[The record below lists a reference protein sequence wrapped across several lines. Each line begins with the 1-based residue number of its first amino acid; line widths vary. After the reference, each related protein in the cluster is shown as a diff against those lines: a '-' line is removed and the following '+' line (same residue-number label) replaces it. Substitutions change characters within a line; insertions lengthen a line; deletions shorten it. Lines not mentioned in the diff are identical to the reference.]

1 MEKEKKRKFPILIL
15 VLLIIIV
22 SIGYRFY
29 LSKEKNKNNEKNNSI
44 ISNSN
49 ITQSNNNSNN
59 NNNTS
64 NIENISN
71 INSNNNIENISNSNG
86 NTISNSNMNSNNSNK
101 TNNPS
106 NKSNRVSSI
115 TNNQTFNKVSN
126 KTSNISNTSNNK
138 SLNTNGSFSGTF
150 QKNNIKITIFQKGSS
165 KMHYRIVNTST
176 GRQYISK
183 ADITNK
189 TAIGTINYT
198 YTFILNSTG
207 LQLSTTD
214 TNKELSGNY
223 NKINN
228 YTYRDYYSDYIGE
241 IKYENSIY
249 NGIFTGEK
257 GTIKLYQA
265 NAKEVVINMKINNK
279 TYNQTLDIYNG
290 KLVHS
295 DVNGNIDISI
305 SNNTLKVISSSSS
318 AVHPLFNAS
327 GTYTKSQKYTIE
339 EIVNDRF

>member
-1 MEKEKKRKFPILIL
+1 MEKDKKRKFPILIV

-29 LSKEKNKNNEKNNSI
+29 LSKEKNESNKKNNSI

-49 ITQSNNNSNN
+49 ITQSNNSNN

-71 INSNNNIENISNSNG
+71 SNE
-86 NTISNSNMNSNNSNK
+86 NTISNSNMNGNNSNK

-106 NKSNRVSSI
+106 NKSNQVSSI
-115 TNNQTFNKVSN
+115 TSNQISSKVSN
-126 KTSNISNTSNNK
+126 KTSNTSNTSNTK
-138 SLNTNGSFSGTF
+138 SLNTNGSFSGIF
-150 QKNNIKITIFQKGSS
+150 QKNNIKITIFQNGSS

-176 GRQYISK
+176 GRQYIGK

-207 LQLSTTD
+207 LQLTTTD
-214 TNKELSGNY
+214 TNKELNGNY
-223 NKINN
+223 NKISN

-241 IKYENSIY
+241 IQYENSIY

-279 TYNQTLDIYNG
+279 TYNQTLNIYNG